1 MNSIDLMS
9 SGKRIEIRA
18 GWEATVS
25 TNPWELPLAFDNNPV
40 SRWSARKPADRGFFI
55 HADIANPVI
64 ADSLR
69 VLWPAEDQIANM
81 RFDICANGAWQTVS
95 TKTLVGPELNLRP
108 SAVAMLRK
116 AGITHILAAAYYEGI
131 GLIGDKMV
139 NEAAD
144 WNLEVVT
151 NLNEVYLL
159 KLR

>member
-1 MNSIDLMS
+1 
-9 SGKRIEIRA
+9 
-18 GWEATVS
+18 
-25 TNPWELPLAFDNNPV
+25 
-40 SRWSARKPADRGFFI
+40 
-55 HADIANPVI
+55 
-64 ADSLR
+64 
-69 VLWPAEDQIANM
+69 M

-95 TKTLVGPELNLRP
+95 TKTLVGPEFNLRP